1 MGVLFRSLPLP
12 PSKPDSDAG
21 NDLPVENRL
30 LILARVVGAGTD
42 AAHPV
47 HPDVRCKLAPDF
59 VAQTQT
65 ELDVGHA
72 TANASLRIV
81 SAIQIDFRLR
91 LEDQAL
97 GEQHLVLDPQARRG
111 TPRRP
116 DVAGGLDF
124 KPVRRQT
131 LHAKRSP
138 VARRAFAEV
147 VAYTQLATPERADMV
162 IPEHFQV
169 AVFEL
174 ATTALA
180 LAAQPQFVTVAAVP
194 GLQFPGLRVGIATVD
209 RLQLID
215 QQHARRSASVQVQA
229 VRRTGRDAV
238 GIIAAACKIG
248 RAHV

>member
-1 MGVLFRSLPLP
+1 MGVPFRSLPLP

-59 VAQTQT
+59 IAQAQT

-72 TANASLRIV
+72 ASKAALRIIP
-81 SAIQIDFRLR
+81 AIQIDFRFR
-91 LEDQAL
+91 LQDQAL
-97 GEQHLVLDPQARRG
+97 GEQHLVLDAQTRRG
-111 TPRRP
+111 TPRSP
-116 DVAGGLDF
+116 DIAGGLDVE
-124 KPVRRQT
+124 PVWRQA
-131 LHAKRSP
+131 LRAKRNP

-147 VAYTQLATPERADMV
+147 VTHAQLATPERADMV

-174 ATTALA
+174 ATAALA
-180 LAAQPQFVTVAAVP
+180 LAAQPQFVTVAAMP
-194 GLQFPGLRVGIATVD
+194 GLQFPTLSVGLATVHSFE
-209 RLQLID
+209 LID
-215 QQHARRSASVQVQA
+215 QQHARRSTSVQVQA

-238 GIIAAACKIG
+238 GIIGAACASG
-248 RAHV
+248 APS